1 VLAASWLPFPI
12 TSLATAWGSWLGSQH
27 LRGRGTR
34 IEGGGGT
41 PKASKQKRPSPRSFA
56 PITQELQGVYQPKGG
71 WLVLMLRRLA
81 SGSNG

>member
-1 VLAASWLPFPI
+1 M
-12 TSLATAWGSWLGSQH
+12 
-27 LRGRGTR
+27 
-34 IEGGGGT
+34 T